1 MQFTNLLSNFSLLTS
16 SLSGISHLR
25 NYILTEAVSGSFSKT
40 KPDSWKKTTLGA
52 EVDIIRGITFPSSAK
67 HREPSEDR
75 IVCLRTTNVQDLVDW
90 VDLLYVPESYVKND
104 NQYIR
109 MNDILISMANSRELV
124 GKVSLVTRDDIRCT
138 LGGFIAAIRCSK
150 TILPEFLMILLRV
163 PATKEKIID
172 SSTQT
177 TNIANI
183 SLGRLRPLQINLPT
197 MQEQLNI
204 VNKVSQLFDK
214 CDQLETSLSDMQT
227 LSKSTR
233 RSAIDAVSTAQ
244 TSEDLHIAWERIH
257 NNWKAITGTT
267 ESVESLRMLVLDLA
281 IRGNLTSKT
290 SQMIIPVIS
299 TQESPFSIPAHWKWC
314 TLQEITEDLGQETP
328 VSEFSYIDVA
338 SINNRTGTISEDLNV
353 LSAKNAPSRARKR
366 VAQGSVLFSTVR
378 PYLRNIA
385 IVNREFTPKAIASTA
400 FAVLYPIKSV
410 SPDFLFICLRSNF
423 FKTFV
428 ESKQKGVAYPAINGA
443 DLKSALLPIPPLAE
457 QEQII
462 GVVTNLLNLCDQLEH
477 ELSQRSSL
485 ADKFSRSITAI
496 TG

>member
-1 MQFTNLLSNFSLLTS
+1 MSSQTLLDNLEVIVKNSNGIALIERLFLSLAVN
-16 SLSGISHLR
+16 GKMKAVE
-25 NYILTEAVSGSFSKT
+25 TEYET
-40 KPDSWKKTTLGA
+40 A
-52 EVDIIRGITFPSSAK
+52 EVRKLGDVCDLYQPKTISTNQLIPSGKFPVYGANGVIGNFDQFNHEESEVLVTCRGATCGT
-67 HREPSEDR
+67 
-75 IVCLRTTNVQDLVDW
+75 VNVSQPFSWINGNAMV
-90 VDLLYVPESYVKND
+90 VRPKND
-104 NQYIR
+104 SLRKDFLALVLKSINYETVITGTAQPQITR
-109 MNDILISMANSRELV
+109 APLANLKIIVPSLTAQVVVVSTMNSIFGLLAEIE
-124 GKVSLVTRDDIRCT
+124 T
-138 LGGFIAAIRCSK
+138 K
-150 TILPEFLMILLRV
+150 TSQLELLR
-163 PATKEKIID
+163 
-172 SSTQT
+172 SSFR
-177 TNIANI
+177 N
-183 SLGRLRPLQINLPT
+183 
-197 MQEQLNI
+197 
-204 VNKVSQLFDK
+204 
-214 CDQLETSLSDMQT
+214 
-227 LSKSTR
+227 
-233 RSAIDAVSTAQ
+233 SAVDAISTAQ
-244 TSEDLHIAWERIH
+244 TIEELQSAWIRIQD
-257 NNWKAITGTT
+257 NWETITGTT

-290 SQMIIPVIS
+290 SQMISPVIS

-328 VSEFSYIDVA
+328 VSEFSYLDVA

-366 VAQGSVLFSTVR
+366 VAQGCVLFSTVR

-410 SPDFLFICLRSNF
+410 SPDFLFFCLRSNF

-462 GVVTNLLNLCDQLEH
+462 GVVTNLLNLCDQLEY

>member
-1 MQFTNLLSNFSLLTS
+1 MNLTLLVDELNVFTSAPNGVNLLRTLILDMA
-16 SLSGISHLR
+16 LSGQLSASAIHFKPRLLGDITQIKTGKLDANASSEDGKYPFFTCAKDPLRISTFSYDTECVLLAGNGNFDVNYYSGKFDAYQR
-25 NYILTEAVSGSFSKT
+25 TYIL
-40 KPDSWKKTTLGA
+40 
-52 EVDIIRGITFPSSAK
+52 
-67 HREPSEDR
+67 EPRHKDE
-75 IVCLRTTNVQDLVDW
+75 
-90 VDLLYVPESYVKND
+90 LYVPFLYRFMQSHARRLTEQSIGGVIKYLK
-104 NQYIR
+104 IGF
-109 MNDILISMANSRELV
+109 LTSAPIS
-124 GKVSLVTRDDIRCT
+124 
-138 LGGFIAAIRCSK
+138 
-150 TILPEFLMILLRV
+150 LPSFADQKRIVE
-163 PATKEKIID
+163 IID
-172 SSTQT
+172 AMMEMCDEIDLKVKVQDS
-177 TNIANI
+177 IRI
-183 SLGRLRPLQINLPT
+183 SVR
-197 MQEQLNI
+197 
-204 VNKVSQLFDK
+204 K
-214 CDQLETSLSDMQT
+214 
-227 LSKSTR
+227 
-233 RSAIDAVSTAQ
+233 SAIDAISNAQ
-244 TSEDLHIAWERIH
+244 TPKELQIAWERIH
-257 NNWKAITGTT
+257 NNWNAITGTT

-338 SINNRTGTISEDLNV
+338 SINNRNGTISEDLNV

>member
-1 MQFTNLLSNFSLLTS
+1 MNIESIINNFDVLTDSKNGVQRLRELIRDLAIKGQLIDNPDKSISGTVGSLSPLPSSWRWVKIEEVADFVNGFAFRSDEYVSKGVGVVRMSDMKNGEISPVGMKFVSADRLKSLDSNFQVKPNDIVMGMTGATLGKPCVNRTSEIFLLNQRIGKFVPKDIDPDYLLLALANLENSFMSLSFGTGVNNLSLLPLPPRGMQSEIVKAVGEMYKTCDKLEAGLNS
-16 SLSGISHLR
+16 MRNLASLSR
-25 NYILTEAVSGSFSKT
+25 K
-40 KPDSWKKTTLGA
+40 
-52 EVDIIRGITFPSSAK
+52 
-67 HREPSEDR
+67 
-75 IVCLRTTNVQDLVDW
+75 
-90 VDLLYVPESYVKND
+90 
-104 NQYIR
+104 
-109 MNDILISMANSRELV
+109 
-124 GKVSLVTRDDIRCT
+124 
-138 LGGFIAAIRCSK
+138 
-150 TILPEFLMILLRV
+150 
-163 PATKEKIID
+163 
-172 SSTQT
+172 
-177 TNIANI
+177 
-183 SLGRLRPLQINLPT
+183 
-197 MQEQLNI
+197 
-204 VNKVSQLFDK
+204 
-214 CDQLETSLSDMQT
+214 
-227 LSKSTR
+227 
-233 RSAIDAVSTAQ
+233 SAINAISTAH
-244 TSEDLHIAWERIH
+244 TGDDLDIAWIRIQD
-257 NNWKAITGTT
+257 NWETITGTT

-290 SQMIIPVIS
+290 SQMIGPVIS

-366 VAQGSVLFSTVR
+366 VAQGCVLFSTVR

-410 SPDFLFICLRSNF
+410 SPDFLFFCLRSNF

-462 GVVTNLLNLCDQLEH
+462 GVVTNLLNLCDQLEY

-485 ADKFSRSITAI
+485 TDKFSRSITAI